1 MILVATD
8 IWSEFLSILSS
19 KSSPINKM
27 TFNTW
32 FKPINLYKL
41 DQENSKIIIKVP
53 MNLYRVQLQNKFYDI
68 IEKTLFDITGITYS
82 ISFILEDEILEEKE
96 EIKENNNINIEIVDD
111 THNFDTNLKKDLTFD
126 TYVVGETNRFAK
138 ITAMTVASQPGEV
151 YNPLFIYGKCGVGK
165 THLMHAIGNFIVE
178 HTNLKVLYTSSTVF
192 RDDYINITS
201 GDKDDITNKSIY
213 FKNKYWDVD
222 VLIVDD
228 IQFLAGAEKTQ
239 QEFFQIFED
248 FISKKKQLIISS
260 DTSPK
265 DLKKIEERLKSRLT
279 YSLPVD
285 IYPPDFELKCRIIK
299 EKLKNFSIKDLIT
312 EEAIEY
318 IANLY
323 DGDVRPL
330 FGAITRIEAFAAM
343 DVPKVIDLNFVMD
356 ALGADA
362 SKNIYSN
369 SSISII
375 QKAVADYYEITVD
388 AMKSKRRSNDIAYPR
403 MVAMYLSRMLT
414 EESTTKIGLE
424 FGNRDHSTVIHA
436 IERITL
442 DLKDNK
448 KLQEIVNEIKT
459 NI

>member
-53 MNLYRVQLQNKFYDI
+53 MNLYRIQLKNKFYDI
-68 IEKTLFDITGITYS
+68 IEKTFFDITGITYE
-82 ISFILEDEILEEKE
+82 ISFILEDEISEEITSNEDKNCDIEIIEEKH
-96 EIKENNNINIEIVDD
+96 
-111 THNFDTNLKKDLTFD
+111 TFDTNLKKDLTFD
-126 TYVVGETNRFAK
+126 SYVVGETNRFAK

-165 THLMHAIGNFIVE
+165 THLMHAIGNFIVD
-178 HTNLKVLYTSSTVF
+178 HSNLKVLYTSSTVF
-192 RDDYINITS
+192 RDDYINITT
-201 GDKDDITNKSIY
+201 GDKNDITNKSIY

-248 FISKKKQLIISS
+248 FISKKKQLVISS

-265 DLKKIEERLKSRLT
+265 DLKRIEERLKSRLT

-299 EKLKNFSIKDLIT
+299 EKLKNFSIKDLIN

-343 DVPKVIDLNFVMD
+343 NVPKKIDLEFVMD
-356 ALGADA
+356 ALGDDA
-362 SKNIYSN
+362 TKNIYSN

-375 QKAVADYYEITVD
+375 QKAVADYYEITVE
-388 AMKSKRRSNDIAYPR
+388 ALKSKRRSNDIAYPR
-403 MVAMYLSRMLT
+403 MLAMYLARKFT

-424 FGNRDHSTVIHA
+424 FGNRNHATVIHA
-436 IERITL
+436 DEKITQ
-442 DLKDNK
+442 DLKENK
-448 KLQEIVNEIKT
+448 KLQEIVNEIK
-459 NI
+459 NNL